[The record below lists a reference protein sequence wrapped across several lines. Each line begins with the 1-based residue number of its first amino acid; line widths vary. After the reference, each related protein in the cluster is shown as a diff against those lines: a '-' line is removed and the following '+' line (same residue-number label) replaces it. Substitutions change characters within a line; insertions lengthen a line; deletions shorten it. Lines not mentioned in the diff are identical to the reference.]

1 MENERQMFED
11 AVQHFVALASLVAVQ
26 MDQSDFSPELKDEYC
41 KRLNWLVHT
50 GAEYQAAK

>member
-1 MENERQMFED
+1 MENERQLFED

-26 MDQSDFSPELKDEYC
+26 MDQADFSPELKDEYC

>member
-1 MENERQMFED
+1 MKNEQELFED

-26 MDQSDFSPELKDEYC
+26 MDKADFDPELKDEYC

-50 GAEYQAAK
+50 GAEYEASK

>member
-1 MENERQMFED
+1 MENERQLFED

-26 MDQSDFSPELKDEYC
+26 MDQSEFSPEMKDEYR